1 MELGRIEPKSIQLNR
16 NTLLERR
23 LELLDLL
30 KEEEEKKKNGYIVV
44 MVIFVLTTM
53 IEDKQAMLTALG
65 FVSLIGFGVYSYN
78 PGSMIEVKNE
88 LAETNEYLRLFEER
102 DAQQALENSEGD
114 TKSSEDL

>member
-23 LELLDLL
+23 VELLDLL

-44 MVIFVLTTM
+44 MVVFVLASM
-53 IEDKQAMLTALG
+53 IEDKQAMLTAIG
-65 FVSLIGFGVYSYN
+65 IVSLIGFGVYSYN
-78 PGSMIEVKNE
+78 PASMLEVKNE

-102 DAQQALENSEGD
+102 DAQQALEAKESE
-114 TKSSEDL
+114 TKEDS